1 MITDASWS
9 LTLACAAFAMPCVG
23 RYTGALRRHQFARTP
38 HMAKQWNYKGIIP
51 ALALPLKAD
60 YSVDEQDLRRLA
72 SWLATHKG
80 ISALMT
86 NGHTGDVFSLT
97 LKERA
102 QVTRIVAEEVAGKLP
117 VISAVT
123 AEGIHEA
130 IEQALMHKEA
140 GAAGLDIMPPHHW
153 LRFGMRHEHVIEYF
167 SAIGEASGLDLAVH
181 VYPSWSKA
189 SYTCE
194 VLADLARLPSVKVF
208 KVGTRE
214 MNKYAR
220 DIEAIRNAN
229 PSVAVLTC
237 HDEYLLASMVQGVDG
252 GLLGFASF
260 IPELILELVN
270 AVQAGDLKRAMAC
283 QARINPLKDVVY
295 GMGEPTGDAHA
306 RMKYAMMLAGR
317 LSSAVVRPPTH
328 QPDEPTRKQIENV
341 LRAAGMLHKQAA

>member
-1 MITDASWS
+1 
-9 LTLACAAFAMPCVG
+9 
-23 RYTGALRRHQFARTP
+23 
-38 HMAKQWNYKGIIP
+38 MAKQWNYKGIIP
-51 ALALPLKAD
+51 ALALPLKPD
-60 YSVDEQDLRRLA
+60 YSIDEAGLRQSA

-86 NGHTGDVFSLT
+86 NGHTGDVFSLR

-102 QVTRIVAEEVAGKLP
+102 EVTRIVADELKGRLP

-130 IEQALMHKEA
+130 IEQAHLQKEA
-140 GAAGLDIMPPHHW
+140 GASGLDIMPPHHW
-153 LRFGMRHEHVIEYF
+153 LRFGMRPEHVVDYF
-167 SAIGEASGLDLAVH
+167 AAIGEACGLDLAVH

-189 SYTCE
+189 SYSCE
-194 VLADLARLPSVKVF
+194 TLADLARLPWVKVF

-229 PSVAVLTC
+229 ADVAVLTC

-270 AVQAGDLKRAMAC
+270 AVNAGDLKRAMAC

-306 RMKYAMMLAGR
+306 RMKYAMVLAGR
-317 LSSAVVRPPTH
+317 LSSAVVRPPTQ
-328 QPDEPTRKQIENV
+328 QPDEATRKKIADV

>member
-1 MITDASWS
+1 MS
-9 LTLACAAFAMPCVG
+9 
-23 RYTGALRRHQFARTP
+23 
-38 HMAKQWNYKGIIP
+38 KQWNYKGIIP

-60 YSVDEQDLRRLA
+60 YAIDEQDLRRLA
-72 SWLATHKG
+72 SWLATFEG

-97 LKERA
+97 LAERVE
-102 QVTRIVAEEVAGKLP
+102 VTRIVADELKGKLP

-130 IEQALMHKEA
+130 VEHALLQKKA

-153 LRFGMRHEHVIEYF
+153 LRFGMRPEHVVEYF
-167 SAIGEASGLDLAVH
+167 AAIGEASGLDLAVH

-194 VLADLARLPSVKVF
+194 VLAELARLPWVKVF

-220 DIEAIRNAN
+220 DIEAIRAANAE
-229 PSVAVLTC
+229 VAVLTC

-270 AVQAGDLKRAMAC
+270 AVHAGDLKRAMAC
-283 QARINPLKDVVY
+283 QARINPLKDIVY

-306 RMKYAMMLAGR
+306 RMKYAMVLAGR

-328 QPDEPTRKQIENV
+328 QPDKATKQRIADV
-341 LRAAGMLHKQAA
+341 LRTAGMLQKQVA

>member
-1 MITDASWS
+1 M
-9 LTLACAAFAMPCVG
+9 G
-23 RYTGALRRHQFARTP
+23 
-38 HMAKQWNYKGIIP
+38 KQWNYKGIIP

-60 YSVDEQDLRRLA
+60 YSVDEQGLRRLT
-72 SWLATHKG
+72 SWLATFKG

-97 LKERA
+97 LKERVE
-102 QVTRIVAEEVAGKLP
+102 VTRIVADELKGKLP

-130 IEQALMHKEA
+130 IEQALMQKEA
-140 GAAGLDIMPPHHW
+140 GATGLDIMPPHHW
-153 LRFGMRHEHVIEYF
+153 LRFGMRPQHVVDYF
-167 SAIGEASGLDLAVH
+167 AAVGEASGLDLAVH
-181 VYPSWSKA
+181 VYPAWSKA
-189 SYTCE
+189 SYSCE

-229 PSVAVLTC
+229 PHAAVLTC

-270 AVQAGDLKRAMAC
+270 AVHAGDLKRAMDC
-283 QARINPLKDVVY
+283 QARINPLKDIVY

-306 RMKYAMMLAGR
+306 RMKYAMVLAGR
-317 LSSAVVRPPTH
+317 LSSPVVRPPTE
-328 QPDEPTRKQIENV
+328 QPDEATRKKIADV

>member
-1 MITDASWS
+1 MS
-9 LTLACAAFAMPCVG
+9 
-23 RYTGALRRHQFARTP
+23 R
-38 HMAKQWNYKGIIP
+38 QWNYKGIIP

-60 YSVDEQDLRRLA
+60 LSIDEHDLRRLA

-97 LKERA
+97 LDERVE
-102 QVTRIVAEEVAGKLP
+102 VTRIVADELKGRLP

-123 AEGIHEA
+123 AEGIPEA
-130 IEQALMHKEA
+130 IEHAQRQKEA

-153 LRFGMRHEHVIEYF
+153 LRFGMRHEHVIDYF
-167 SAIGEASGLDLAVH
+167 SAIGEACGLDLAVH

-194 VLADLARLPSVKVF
+194 VLADLARLPWVKVF

-220 DIEAIRNAN
+220 DIEAIRKAN
-229 PSVAVLTC
+229 PAVAVLTC

-260 IPELILELVN
+260 IPELILELTE
-270 AVQAGDLKRAMAC
+270 AVHAGDLKRAMAC

-306 RMKYAMMLAGR
+306 RMKLAMVLAGR
-317 LSSAVVRPPTH
+317 LSSAAVRPPTR
-328 QPDEPTRKQIENV
+328 QPDEATRKQIENV
-341 LRAAGMLHKQAA
+341 LRAAGMLQKQAA